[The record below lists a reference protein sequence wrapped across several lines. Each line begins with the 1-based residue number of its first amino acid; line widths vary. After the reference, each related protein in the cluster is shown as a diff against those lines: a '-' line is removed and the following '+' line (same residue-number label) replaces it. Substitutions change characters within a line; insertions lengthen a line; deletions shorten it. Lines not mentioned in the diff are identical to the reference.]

1 MHCYRWR
8 VCGWNTWRVSDRYEW
23 TVSSEY
29 AGIQVLPQVLLEFER
44 NNPAVRINLSEGFLT
59 SLIPVDRWPP
69 RFCGGPGRPGEPA
82 FRD

>member
-29 AGIQVLPQVLLEFER
+29 ARVVGFNFQPAPAAFELEFGGGLDIEGEHVVVHM
-44 NNPAVRINLSEGFLT
+44 PA
-59 SLIPVDRWPP
+59 D
-69 RFCGGPGRPGEPA
+69 
-82 FRD
+82 